1 MHVDL
6 EGSAN
11 EADLWTSW
19 MLAVTD
25 LIAGGTMMLRVRN
38 QTGGT
43 LVKGTLVYVSGY
55 SVAQGRF
62 LISKA
67 DADTLTTP
75 ALFVLDAD
83 LTDVTNGVAYRD
95 VDVTALDT
103 SAFGAVGDKVYL
115 SATAG
120 AFTPTAPAAAH
131 KLVIGIVTAKD
142 AATGSIRFLL
152 SKLWHES
159 LAATNVAQTWNAAQL
174 FNYGQFKLNDVSD
187 NHKVLVQPSEEAA
200 DRTLTIPVL
209 GGDKTLAC
217 IDLAQTFSAIQ
228 TFQHGMLKLR
238 DTANDHSL
246 LLQAG
251 ADEAADRII
260 TIPALGGDKTLALIN
275 LAQTFSA
282 AQAFNASV
290 VIGATAPVTGTNV
303 LKLELG
309 TAHTP
314 VADAASCW
322 VADRAVGDARWNF
335 KGEGS
340 GNPVIIGNGYV
351 TVDKILTALSG
362 GGATLANLAGSGI
375 LSGERGVGIG
385 YDISAD
391 YGFLGCV
398 NTGTAWKA
406 MTYYCGEHTFYLGGS
421 GNKILEL
428 TSGGNTVVGNQAA
441 LATTATDGFLYVPS
455 CAGVP
460 TGVPTAYTGKIAIV
474 ADSTNNRLYI
484 YSGGAWVALN

>member
-1 MHVDL
+1 M
-6 EGSAN
+6 
-11 EADLWTSW
+11 
-19 MLAVTD
+19 
-25 LIAGGTMMLRVRN
+25 
-38 QTGGT
+38 
-43 LVKGTLVYVSGY
+43 
-55 SVAQGRF
+55 
-62 LISKA
+62 
-67 DADTLTTP
+67 
-75 ALFVLDAD
+75 
-83 LTDVTNGVAYRD
+83 
-95 VDVTALDT
+95 
-103 SAFGAVGDKVYL
+103 YL

-120 AFTPTAPAAAH
+120 AFTQTAPAAAH

-142 AATGSIRFLL
+142 AAAGSIRFQL

-159 LAATNVAQTWNAAQL
+159 LAATNVAQTWNAVQL

-187 NHKVLVQPSEEAA
+187 DHKVLVQPSEESA

-209 GGDKTLAC
+209 GGNKTLAM
-217 IDLAQTFSAIQ
+217 ID
-228 TFQHGMLKLR
+228 
-238 DTANDHSL
+238 
-246 LLQAG
+246 
-251 ADEAADRII
+251 
-260 TIPALGGDKTLALIN
+260 

-290 VIGATAPVTGTNV
+290 VIGATAPVTGSNVLKLESGTAWTQTTDAIGAWVADNVAGDARLQILSEIGTIPASIGNGIVATGTGAGAIGTALTASTGLIMRYTTTYDAGLIECAAYGTAYKALLLNAAAFQFYVAETTRLQLNGNGLCIGATVLATGANV

-340 GNPVIIGNGYV
+340 GNPVIIGNGYI
-351 TVDKILTALSG
+351 TVDKIITALSG